1 MAKKIVR
8 AHQKLADGSY
18 DTLHYETEKAAI
30 VDFEHTHDDRYYTE
44 AEMNTKL
51 NAKEPAFTKNN

>member
-18 DTLHYETEKAAI
+18 DTLHYETEKLQSL
-30 VDFEHTHDDRYYTE
+30 T
-44 AEMNTKL
+44 L
-51 NAKEPAFTKNN
+51 NILMTTGTIPKQR

>member
-18 DTLHYETEKAAI
+18 DTFDIMKQK
-30 VDFEHTHDDRYYTE
+30 
-44 AEMNTKL
+44 KL
-51 NAKEPAFTKNN
+51 QSLTLNILMTTGTIPKQR